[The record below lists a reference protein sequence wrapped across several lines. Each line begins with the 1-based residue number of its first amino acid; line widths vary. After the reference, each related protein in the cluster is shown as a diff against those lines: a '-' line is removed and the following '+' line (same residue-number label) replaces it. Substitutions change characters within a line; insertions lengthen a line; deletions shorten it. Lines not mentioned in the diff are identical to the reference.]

1 MTYTDGAAFRRA
13 LETRLLAQS
22 RQSGVALV
30 RLRKLVAFDRFLARL
45 AIEQPGQWLLKGG
58 VAMQLRLGSLARTTK
73 DIDLLLA
80 LPHSEAYQ
88 ALAHAARRDL
98 GDWFAFTVEPARG
111 PLPGI
116 GEGGLRFPTTALLD
130 GRVFESFHIDVGS
143 GDPVVEAPETL
154 TMPSLLAF
162 SGITPAVVPC
172 YPVSQHVAEKMHA
185 YVRPHPTGA
194 NTRVRD
200 LLDLVLLAR
209 NCSVD
214 GEKLHAALQ
223 ATFSARD
230 FGPPPLSLPDP
241 PADWRAS
248 FKLLCAQVG
257 LDDLDLVEATVEVR
271 RFLEPVLQEPVEGV
285 WSPEQQIWVRAKR
298 A

>member
-1 MTYTDGAAFRRA
+1 MTYTDGSAFRRA

-58 VAMQLRLGSLARTTK
+58 VALQLRLGSLARTTK

-80 LPHSEAYQ
+80 LPHSAIHQ
-88 ALAHAARRDL
+88 TLAHAARRDL

-111 PLPGI
+111 PLQGI
-116 GEGGLRFPTTALLD
+116 GEGGLRYPATALLD

-143 GDPVVEAPETL
+143 GDPVVESPDTL
-154 TMPSLLAF
+154 TMPALLAF
-162 SGITPAVVPC
+162 SDIAPALVPC
-172 YPVSQHVAEKMHA
+172 YPVSQHIAEKVHA

-200 LLDLVLLAR
+200 LVDLVLFAR

-214 GEKLHAALQ
+214 GEKLHRALQ

-241 PADWRAS
+241 PADWRPS
-248 FKLLCAQVG
+248 FKLLCAQIG
-257 LDDLDLVEATVEVR
+257 LVDLDLVEATAEVR
-271 RFLEPVLQEPVEGV
+271 RFLEPVLGEPVAGV
-285 WSPEQQIWVRAKR
+285 WSPEQQTWVPMRR
-298 A
+298 

>member
-1 MTYTDGAAFRRA
+1 MTYTDGASFRRA
-13 LETRLLAQS
+13 LETRLLTQS

-73 DIDLLLA
+73 DIDLLLP
-80 LPHSEAYQ
+80 LPQSAAYQ
-88 ALAHAARRDL
+88 ALAHAARRNL
-98 GDWFAFTVEPARG
+98 SDWFAFTVELPRA
-111 PLPGI
+111 PLPGP
-116 GEGGLRFPTTALLD
+116 GEGGLRFPVTALLD

-143 GDPVVEAPETL
+143 GDPVVETPDNL
-154 TMPSLLAF
+154 TMPALLAF

-172 YPVSQHVAEKMHA
+172 YPVSQHIAEKVHA

-200 LLDLVLLAR
+200 LVDLVLLGR

-214 GEKLHAALQ
+214 AEKLHAALG

-230 FGPPPLSLPDP
+230 LGPPPITMPDP
-241 PADWRAS
+241 PADWRVS
-248 FKLLCAQVG
+248 FRLLCAQVG
-257 LDDLDLVEATVEVR
+257 LGGLDLVEATTEVR
-271 RFLEPVLQEPVEGV
+271 RFLEPVLQEPVAGV
-285 WSPEQQIWVRAKR
+285 WLPEQQTWVPTER
-298 A
+298 

>member
-1 MTYTDGAAFRRA
+1 MTYNDGAAFRRA

-22 RQSGVALV
+22 RQSGIALV

-73 DIDLLLA
+73 DIDLPLA
-80 LPHSEAYQ
+80 LPHSAAQ
-88 ALAHAARRDL
+88 QTLALAARRDL

-111 PLPGI
+111 PLPGV
-116 GEGGLRFPTTALLD
+116 GEGGLRFPATALLD

-143 GDPVVEAPETL
+143 GDPVVESPETL
-154 TMPSLLAF
+154 TMPALLAF
-162 SGITPAVVPC
+162 SGISSAVVPC
-172 YPVSQHVAEKMHA
+172 YPVSQHIAEKVHA

-200 LLDLVLLAR
+200 LVDLVLLAR
-209 NCSVD
+209 NCSVN

-223 ATFSARD
+223 ATFAARD
-230 FGPPPLSLPDP
+230 FGPAPVSLPDP

-248 FKLLCAQVG
+248 FKLLCVQVG
-257 LDDLDLVEATVEVR
+257 LVDLDLAAATAEVR
-271 RFLEPVLQEPVEGV
+271 RFLEPVLQAPVAGV
-285 WSPEQQIWVRAKR
+285 WSPEQQAWVPTTR
-298 A
+298 